1 LIEFSWHVDGKNDDR
16 KIVFSGDQGR
26 PGAPFLTSP
35 KKVQEAD
42 YQVLESTYGERE
54 HGDRSRWGKELF
66 EAVLETVEN
75 GGNVIIPAF
84 AVGRAQEVLYEL
96 NPYAESGAFKG
107 IKCFVDRPL
116 VVSAGEIYSRHPA
129 CFNAETRHLIE
140 MGDDPLAF
148 PGISY
153 TRSKD
158 ESKAMNS
165 VKEPHVIISASGMCT
180 GAGSFTT

>member
-1 LIEFSWHVDGKNDDR
+1 MTG
-16 KIVFSGDQGR
+16 
-26 PGAPFLTSP
+26 
-35 KKVQEAD
+35 
-42 YQVLESTYGERE
+42 
-54 HGDRSRWGKELF
+54 SRWGKELF